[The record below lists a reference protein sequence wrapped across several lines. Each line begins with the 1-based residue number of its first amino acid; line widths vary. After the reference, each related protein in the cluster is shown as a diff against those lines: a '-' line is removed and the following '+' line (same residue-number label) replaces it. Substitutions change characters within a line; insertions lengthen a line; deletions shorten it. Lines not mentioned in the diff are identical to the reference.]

1 MNMSAYQKFVRMFE
15 VLYNEEDRLEPLPQ
29 YSQQDK
35 SKYYKKIGANTPEE
49 QAELREDRTNQMLAN
64 IMFGMEKAKFFE
76 MDKIEKRL
84 LLLTSAPTDKRII
97 QKIRLPFDHIFLDVD
112 IDSSEIDAKVEF
124 DKCFGILIS
133 RVPDGRDGETYVV
146 AFAGQDNDVVFINDI
161 LIPIKKSDK
170 LKIHYHTTDDVKFFR
185 DFIINLILFINN
197 PEVEFVQKSRNNER
211 RVRQKKRP
219 LPISN
224 MIKLTGHIKR
234 YADSIRGSIGDGF
247 DHKFWVKGHYRIYRS
262 ERYTDMRDKVQWI
275 QPFVKGKGDLVE
287 KVYSLQADKK
297 DKKRYSDNF
306 IFLDDIEA
314 GTKAL
319 RDIRNEQR

>member
-1 MNMSAYQKFVRMFE
+1 MFE
-15 VLYNEEDRLEPLPQ
+15 VLYNEEDSMEPLPQ

-35 SKYYKKIGANTPEE
+35 SKFYKKVGANTPEE
-49 QAELREDRTNQMLAN
+49 QADLRETRTQQMLAN
-64 IMFGMEKAKFFE
+64 IIFGMDRAKFFE

-112 IDSSEIDAKVEF
+112 IDSSEVDAKVEF

-133 RVPDGRDGETYVV
+133 RIRGERTGETYFV
-146 AFAGQDNDVVFINDI
+146 AYAGQENDVVFINDI
-161 LIPIKKSDK
+161 IIPIDKSDV
-170 LKIHYHTTDDVKFFR
+170 KIHYHTTDDVKFFR

-197 PEVEFVQKSRNNER
+197 PEVEFIKKNRNNER
-211 RVRQKKRP
+211 RIRQKKRP
-219 LPISN
+219 LPRSN

-275 QPFVKGKGDLVE
+275 EPFIKGKGDLVE
-287 KVYSLQADKK
+287 KVYSVQADKK
-297 DKKRYSDNF
+297 DKKLYSDNF

-319 RDIRNEQR
+319 REIRNEQR